1 MEAFR
6 RPEIAGKKVA
16 VIEHDSLQHDGRIDH
31 PDLQRVIAGRGNRK
45 RDSDFPDPVADCLRP
60 IAFSVVLERVDDRAR
75 AIVHRDREAQA
86 TAWNKIERRRKDGL
100 QGEAAGVIEVDAVLQ
115 A

>member
-6 RPEIAGKKVA
+6 RPEIAEKKVA

-31 PDLQRVIAGRGNRK
+31 PDFQRVIAGRGNRK

-75 AIVHRDREAQA
+75 AIVHRDA
-86 TAWNKIERRRKDGL
+86 KRRPRPGTKLSVGGRMACRL
-100 QGEAAGVIEVDAVLQ
+100 KLPES
-115 A
+115 